1 LEIVRQRAPEAR
13 IDGEFQADSA
23 LMPQVA
29 AKKLKRP
36 SAVAGGANVLIFP
49 DLNSGNIGYK
59 LIQYLAGA
67 RAIGPFLQGF
77 AQCSVADYLHPLDP
91 ARTTVRAAQLAVHH
105 VRSEGSLASKR
116 ACLSSMEFITSS
128 SCCCSAITLLS
139 RCRSRT

>member
-29 AKKLKRP
+29 AKKLKRL

-59 LIQYLAGA
+59 LVQYLAGA

-77 AQCSVADYLHPLDP
+77 AKPVSD
-91 ARTTVRAAQLAVHH
+91 
-105 VRSEGSLASKR
+105 
-116 ACLSSMEFITSS
+116 
-128 SCCCSAITLLS
+128 LS
-139 RCRSRT
+139 RGASVDDILATVAVCLAQKSGAAAV